1 MGAFKWIG
9 WWVLVG
15 GIAAGMLFP
24 APGAFSKAIGPPE
37 EGGVLPDVKLT
48 LSDPAAHQQY
58 LGVGAEGSFKIPQV
72 RAELV
77 ILEIFSMYCPYCQ
90 KEAPVVNE
98 LYRLISGNPDLKD
111 RVKILGI
118 GAGNTSFEVA
128 TFQKQFSVPFPLVPD
143 NDLSLHRTFGDV
155 RTPYFIVIRKMQDG
169 SHQVIYS
176 KAGAFGNPQEFLNLL
191 LSKGKRN

>member
-77 ILEIFSMYCPYCQ
+77 ILEIFSMYCPY
-90 KEAPVVNE
+90 
-98 LYRLISGNPDLKD
+98 
-111 RVKILGI
+111 
-118 GAGNTSFEVA
+118 
-128 TFQKQFSVPFPLVPD
+128 
-143 NDLSLHRTFGDV
+143 
-155 RTPYFIVIRKMQDG
+155 
-169 SHQVIYS
+169 
-176 KAGAFGNPQEFLNLL
+176 
-191 LSKGKRN
+191 